1 MSLEVKNS
9 VLQTN
14 NIVVKQP
21 ESRVTLG
28 TKKSANLTTL
38 MIVVNSKRSHNI
50 AMPTANKAPA
60 LLMG

>member
-1 MSLEVKNS
+1 M
-9 VLQTN
+9 LQTN